1 MRSSS
6 STRQTLAVVAVT
18 LVCACSAPPEEVDW
32 LLYGGRVITLDD
44 DGSIH
49 TAIALDGGLI
59 VAVGGDDLRS
69 RYDPR
74 NELDLAGRAV
84 IPGFIDSHTH
94 IEGRPER
101 YVHLPELD
109 SIEEMVR
116 RVAERAAS
124 LGAGEW
130 VTGYGWSEDELAEGR
145 RPLRADLD
153 RAAPNNPVVLTRAGG
168 HSAVANS
175 LALEL
180 GGLDRDSPDP
190 ENGVLERDDNG
201 ELNGIIR
208 ERQDVLTR
216 LVPRADPEELRA
228 SFVTNLRDLFRHGIT
243 SLVQASS
250 NIRAYEFWESVYVEH
265 RGTLPRA
272 AVQLRWQGEEEMAA
286 FGKRTGDG
294 DEHLRVGAIK
304 IFVDGGFTG
313 PAAFTKE
320 PYVGQADYRGKLSLT
335 PEELRTTIR
344 DAHEA
349 GWQLGIHAIGDA
361 AIELT
366 VETLIAALEDAPR
379 DDHRHYLNHFT
390 MRPSDETMI
399 AMADHGIAI
408 TQQPNFTYTLEGRY
422 VANLDGARLEH
433 NNPLRSPIDHGVF
446 VALSSDILP
455 IGPAVG
461 LYGAVTR
468 KGMSGRV
475 FAESERLSV
484 EEALR
489 AYTRNGAYL
498 TFEEGSKGTLEVGR
512 AADLVILAQDP
523 LAMAPDALL
532 GLDVDATFLGGRM
545 VYERAGFLSGEVGLL
560 GDSLPEPT
568 QILNTTDPEV
578 CGRLHELE
586 DLVVDPETRGVRDV
600 VAILRPLSEIVGA
613 PVRAPPLRS
622 PFLLDNRG
630 CRFVPHASV
639 APVGTILEA
648 TNSDDVLHTVHLY
661 GPQEKN
667 LALAIK
673 GFRTRLTLEGPGL
686 YVVRCD
692 VHGWMQAFI
701 RVVEEPYYAMSDE
714 SGRFRIDGAPPGDYT
729 LELWHER
736 LGTLETTVH
745 IAHDEVSTV
754 RIDYSPEIE

>member
-1 MRSSS
+1 MTSSLAK
-6 STRQTLAVVAVT
+6 LAVAVAASA
-18 LVCACSAPPEEVDW
+18 LLAACTPPPEEVDW

-44 DGSIH
+44 ECTIHSSIAFRDGS
-49 TAIALDGGLI
+49 I

-69 RYDPR
+69 AYTAS

-116 RVAERAAS
+116 RVAEKAEA

-130 VTGYGWSEDELAEGR
+130 ITGYGWSEDELAEGR

-153 RAAPNNPVVLTRAGG
+153 RAAPRNPVVLTRAGG

-175 LALEL
+175 LALKL

-190 ENGVLERDDNG
+190 ENGVLERDENG

-216 LVPRADPEELRA
+216 LVPRADVEELRA
-228 SFVTNLRDLFRHGIT
+228 SFVANLRDLFRHGIT
-243 SLVQASS
+243 SITQASS
-250 NIRAYEFWESVYVEH
+250 NITAYGFWESVYEEH

-272 AVQLRWQGEEEMAA
+272 AVQLRWEGEEEMAA
-286 FGKRTGDG
+286 FAKRTGDG
-294 DEHLRVGAIK
+294 DEHLRAGAIK

-320 PYVGQADYRGKLSLT
+320 PYLGQPDYRGKLSLT
-335 PEELRTTIR
+335 PDELRTTIR
-344 DAHEA
+344 EAHGA

-366 VETLIAALEDAPR
+366 VEELITALADTPR
-379 DDHRHYLNHFT
+379 DGHRHYLNHFT
-390 MRPSDETMI
+390 MRPSDEVMI
-399 AMADHGIAI
+399 AMAAHGIAI

-422 VANLDGARLEH
+422 VANLDGRRLEH

-446 VALSSDILP
+446 LALSSDILP

-475 FAESERLSV
+475 FAEGEKLTIG
-484 EEALR
+484 EALR

-498 TFEEGSKGTLEVGR
+498 TFEEGSKGTLEAGR

-523 LAMAPDALL
+523 LAMEPDSLL
-532 GLDVDATFLGGRM
+532 DLQVDATFLAGRM
-545 VYERAGFLSGEVGLL
+545 VYER
-560 GDSLPEPT
+560 D
-568 QILNTTDPEV
+568 
-578 CGRLHELE
+578 
-586 DLVVDPETRGVRDV
+586 
-600 VAILRPLSEIVGA
+600 
-613 PVRAPPLRS
+613 
-622 PFLLDNRG
+622 
-630 CRFVPHASV
+630 
-639 APVGTILEA
+639 
-648 TNSDDVLHTVHLY
+648 
-661 GPQEKN
+661 
-667 LALAIK
+667 
-673 GFRTRLTLEGPGL
+673 
-686 YVVRCD
+686 
-692 VHGWMQAFI
+692 
-701 RVVEEPYYAMSDE
+701 
-714 SGRFRIDGAPPGDYT
+714 
-729 LELWHER
+729 
-736 LGTLETTVH
+736 
-745 IAHDEVSTV
+745 
-754 RIDYSPEIE
+754 